1 MTWSTKEMENMRVQ
15 ETWEQNKKAVGDF
28 FSLTGILK
36 GGIIFKVIMDKKFSE
51 VPTVMNPKVKKMLIN
66 FGFVESGMYVKILKP
81 LKEQKQNRIT
91 FKEVENNDYIKIL
104 FRIKAIGCLKINL
117 TRF

>member
-1 MTWSTKEMENMRVQ
+1 
-15 ETWEQNKKAVGDF
+15 
-28 FSLTGILK
+28 
-36 GGIIFKVIMDKKFSE
+36 MDKKFSE

-117 TRF
+117 THVSKSLMETLARERIK